1 MKECKIK
8 AGFSKQQDGE
18 FQLSGRKLKKKIT
31 KKKVAESK
39 EEAFPEY
46 RLQRPLTLFNPGAG
60 SLMVYGRWTRRVT
73 TKSHSIFTFIS

>member
-1 MKECKIK
+1 MKECEIK

-18 FQLSGRKLKKKIT
+18 FQLSGRKLKKK
-31 KKKVAESK
+31 KKVAESK
-39 EEAFPEY
+39 GEAFPEY